1 MKFFD
6 FIEAIV
12 VKTGKRTW
20 AFYSLGEGG
29 YGDLRSPEA
38 MWIDSKHSVTKKGK
52 TASCTCSTFV
62 TANEC
67 PHLEVIKKNYPLAA
81 SENKHTHCV
90 VASVG
95 KQTVIEWPEPPKV
108 HVGDM
113 WVQFRGKQSLVSI
126 APPSI
131 DVSAQE
137 FFTNFDYSKGTSTT
151 ESFGR
156 LAHDL
161 EFMFLKTREPSLV
174 YTEPE
179 TTFAHRDLSPPSVMD
194 SFSSSVKKG
203 PWEGV
208 PKPEGFA
215 VSDKDWKMLL
225 YCLCKSKPI
234 MLIGGTGCGKTE
246 LVAHAVDALDRDL
259 ESFNCGAMQN
269 PRTSLIGRTHLGK
282 DGTFFKKAR
291 FVEAVTESN
300 MVILADEISRSGPDV
315 FNILLP
321 VLDRQGYISIDENE
335 ETEQVFVHPTVS
347 IVATAN
353 VGSEYTGTMSMDRAL
368 TDRFLKINLDYPDV
382 QNETDVLTQRHANV
396 PRDWVEKL
404 SKVAWQQRNLTRESQ
419 EFCLEVSTRMLF
431 DTVEM
436 VADGI
441 PVEEAIDASILSS
454 FSDEGGGESERE
466 NVRMLFKK
474 EKMLV

>member
-1 MKFFD
+1 MSFHNKLNS
-6 FIEAIV
+6 IV

-20 AFYSLGEGG
+20 AFYNLQR
-29 YGDLRSPEA
+29 LASPA
-38 MWIDSKHSVTKKGK
+38 VLSIASKHSVTKKGRA
-52 TASCTCSTFV
+52 ASCTCSNYV
-62 TANEC
+62 TSGEC
-67 PHLEVIKKNYPLAA
+67 IHVDVIQSNYAKA
-81 SENKHTHCV
+81 SDENQHTHCV
-90 VASVG
+90 VLSGG
-95 KQTVIEWPEPPKV
+95 KETVTTWVKPPKV
-108 HVGDM
+108 EVGDM
-113 WVQFRGKQSLVSI
+113 WVQFRGKQSLISI

-131 DVSAQE
+131 DVSAYD
-137 FFTNFDYSKGTSTT
+137 FFTNFDYSQGTSTT

-161 EFMFLKTREPSLV
+161 EFMFLKTRETSLL
-174 YTEPE
+174 YKAPE
-179 TTFAHRDLSPPSVMD
+179 IVFQHRDLCQPSAIE
-194 SFSSSVKKG
+194 SFAASVKKG
-203 PWEGV
+203 PWDGV
-208 PKPEGFA
+208 PKPKGFA
-215 VSDKDWKMLL
+215 VSDKDWKILL

-291 FVEAVTESN
+291 FVEAVTEKN

-321 VLDRQGYISIDENE
+321 VLDRQGYISIDEDE

-368 TDRFLKINLDYPDV
+368 TDRFLKINLDYPEV
-382 QNETDVLTQRHANV
+382 ENEVDVLTQRHSNV

-404 SKVAWQQRNLTRESQ
+404 SKTAWQQRQLTRESQ
-419 EFCLEVSTRMLF
+419 EFSIEISTRMLF

-436 VADGI
+436 VEDGI
-441 PVEEAIDASILSS
+441 PTEEAIDASILAS

-474 EKMLV
+474 EKMVK